1 MISRFATKDASQ
13 GFGHQSHRFLSAV
26 AARGRSMLRLIK
38 GSGQADPN
46 LRKISELAEDLLSVR
61 GETAG
66 RTIAGEL
73 FDLYRALSVEE
84 KISFLN
90 LIADGYGPDE
100 AQLRKAVQAYLD
112 KPDGRAIAALRLA
125 TDSPRQV
132 FIRRLNLA
140 ENGTLDLLRMR
151 EDALKHQKQIP
162 NFDQIDADFSHVIT
176 PWFNIGFLELRQ
188 MQWSSSANVLHK
200 IISYEA
206 VHEIKGWDDLR
217 RRVEPADRRCY
228 AFFHPRMPDEPLIFV
243 EVALTREIPASIG
256 SLLDENR
263 TPIAAENATTAVF
276 YSISNCQ
283 DGLRGIPFGN
293 MLIKRVV
300 ELLSRQL
307 PLLRTFVTLSPV
319 PRFASWLAKEQEGA
333 DSSPYARELQLLE
346 GIGTDWSPETAS
358 AEQRQALLT
367 MVAHYLV
374 EARTPQGKAINSVA
388 RFHLGNGAHLER
400 INFAGDLSP
409 YGLKDAHGMMV
420 NYLYDRK
427 KIDTNAQRFAEATV
441 VATSKDVMRL
451 LQNRK

>member
-1 MISRFATKDASQ
+1 MISKLAAREVSQ
-13 GFGHQSHRFLSAV
+13 GIGVQSQRFLSAV
-26 AARGRSMLRLIK
+26 AARGRSMLKLIR
-38 GSGQADPN
+38 GTAQTSPD
-46 LRKISELAEDLLSVR
+46 LRKISDLAEELLSMR
-61 GETAG
+61 GETAA
-66 RTIAGEL
+66 RTIATAF
-73 FDLYRALSVEE
+73 FDIYRVLPVEE
-84 KISFLN
+84 RISFLN

-100 AQLRKAVQAYLD
+100 AALRKAVQAYLD
-112 KPDGRAIAALRLA
+112 EPSGRAIAALRTA

-140 ENGTLDLLRMR
+140 EDGTLDLLRMR
-151 EDALKHQKQIP
+151 EDALKHQKSVA
-162 NFDQIDADFSHVIT
+162 NFDQLDADFSHVIT

-206 VHEIKGWDDLR
+206 VHEIKGWEDLR

-263 TPIAAENATTAVF
+263 TPIAAEDATTAVF

-307 PLLRTFVTLSPV
+307 PLLKTFVTLSPV
-319 PRFASWLAKEQEGA
+319 PRFASWLASQQQRA
-333 DSSPYARELQLLE
+333 DESPLAPELALLADL
-346 GIGTDWSPETAS
+346 GPSWNPDQASPD
-358 AEQRQALLT
+358 QRQALLA

-388 RFHLGNGAHLER
+388 KFHLGNGAQLER

-427 KIDTNAQRFAEATV
+427 KIDANAQGFAEATV
-441 VATSKDVMRL
+441 VAHSKDVARL
-451 LQNRK
+451 LRTKK

>member
-1 MISRFATKDASQ
+1 MIGKFAAREVSPGL
-13 GFGHQSHRFLSAV
+13 GFQSRFLSAV
-26 AARGRSMLRLIK
+26 AARGRSMLRLIR
-38 GSGQADPN
+38 GSDGQAGPR
-46 LRKISELAEDLLSVR
+46 LRKISELAEELLSAR

-66 RTIAGEL
+66 HRIGDEL
-73 FDLYRALSVEE
+73 FALYRELPEE
-84 KISFLN
+84 ERISFLS

-100 AQLRKAVQAYLD
+100 AELRKAVEAYLT
-112 KPDGRAIAALRLA
+112 KPDGRAIAALRHA

-140 ENGTLDLLRMR
+140 DNGLLHLLRMR
-151 EDALKHQKQIP
+151 EDALKYQKRIA
-162 NFDQIDADFSHVIT
+162 NFDQLDADFSHVIT
-176 PWFNIGFLELRQ
+176 PWFDIGFLELRQ

-206 VHEIKGWDDLR
+206 VHEIKGWEDLR

-256 SLLDENR
+256 TLLDENR
-263 TPIAAENATTAVF
+263 TPIAAEEATTAVF

-307 PLLRTFVTLSPV
+307 PLVKTFVTLSPV
-319 PRFASWLAKEQEGA
+319 PRFASWLAQQQKAEESVHAPELVLLA
-333 DSSPYARELQLLE
+333 DLGPS
-346 GIGTDWSPETAS
+346 WSPEQAS
-358 AEQRQALLT
+358 PEQRQALLT

-374 EARTPQGKAINSVA
+374 EARTPQGRALNGVA
-388 RFHLGNGAHLER
+388 RFHLGNGAQLER

-427 KIDTNAQRFAEATV
+427 KIDANAQRFAEANEI
-441 VATSKDVMRL
+441 VASKDVIRL
-451 LQNRK
+451 LRNKR